1 MEKHI
6 RNKDTLVILEGES
19 GIGKSTFLQG
29 MVEKLKAGFENKLKV
44 RVIGKEV
51 LTDETLMA
59 KRVNEIID
67 EHRKQILIVDGAE
80 AYFTEIM
87 DMMKLIYD
95 AEDRR
100 IRPEIS
106 YFLALS
112 CEGEPSSAAVYQ
124 NRVKQW
130 GLQVVG
136 CQLLPISVEDIR
148 GYMMKC
154 VQFHNYTDKKNFLN
168 EILGDDTLAFS

>member
-44 RVIGKEV
+44 RMIGKEV

-100 IRPEIS
+100 TRPEIS

-112 CEGEPSSAAVYQ
+112 C
-124 NRVKQW
+124 
-130 GLQVVG
+130 
-136 CQLLPISVEDIR
+136 
-148 GYMMKC
+148 
-154 VQFHNYTDKKNFLN
+154 
-168 EILGDDTLAFS
+168 